1 MSTPEGKSPPG
12 PLEEM
17 AIMALPGDDGYV
29 RIRIYR
35 VVDNQLAECV
45 QSVALYPESARNI
58 AMRLTMA
65 SIECEE
71 GLK

>member
-1 MSTPEGKSPPG
+1 MTTPEGAAPPG
-12 PLEEM
+12 AEEL
-17 AIMALPGDDGYV
+17 AVMALPGDDGYV
-29 RIRIYR
+29 RLRIFR
-35 VVDNQLAECV
+35 VVGNQLGECI
-45 QSVALYPESARNI
+45 QSVALYPESARSI

>member
-1 MSTPEGKSPPG
+1 MTTPEGAAPPG
-12 PLEEM
+12 ADEEL
-17 AIMALPGDDGYV
+17 AVMALPGDDGYV
-29 RIRIYR
+29 RLRIFR
-35 VVDNQLAECV
+35 VVNNQLAECI
-45 QSVALYPESARNI
+45 QSVALYPESARSI